1 VRQATAQPARLG
13 SAGGRSPV
21 FRIAAYEGPLDLLL
35 HLLKRAEVDVRDL
48 PVSSITAQY
57 LEHLQA
63 LEALGLDVAAEYL
76 VMAATLV
83 LIKSIALLPNPE
95 PEELADAEQMR
106 RELVER
112 LLEHQR
118 YCAAAAALA
127 SRPLLGRD
135 VFEVQAPHYEQAAD
149 RHPGVRAASVYDLVE
164 AMARLLRQ
172 RAGQAARLLSL
183 DTVPIAQRFSVILE
197 ALARAATV
205 EFERLIEK
213 DASRA
218 VIIATFLALLEL
230 VRQGKVSLWQER
242 WQGPILLTARKP

>member
-1 VRQATAQPARLG
+1 MRQATAQPARLG

-95 PEELADAEQMR
+95 PEELAT
-106 RELVER
+106 
-112 LLEHQR
+112 
-118 YCAAAAALA
+118 
-127 SRPLLGRD
+127 
-135 VFEVQAPHYEQAAD
+135 
-149 RHPGVRAASVYDLVE
+149 E
-164 AMARLLRQ
+164 A
-172 RAGQAARLLSL
+172 
-183 DTVPIAQRFSVILE
+183 IEELE
-197 ALARAATV
+197 A
-205 EFERLIEK
+205 
-213 DASRA
+213 A
-218 VIIATFLALLEL
+218 VSGLNNIMALLEN
-230 VRQGKVSLWQER
+230 GNDAATIVSSSEK
-242 WQGPILLTARKP
+242 A